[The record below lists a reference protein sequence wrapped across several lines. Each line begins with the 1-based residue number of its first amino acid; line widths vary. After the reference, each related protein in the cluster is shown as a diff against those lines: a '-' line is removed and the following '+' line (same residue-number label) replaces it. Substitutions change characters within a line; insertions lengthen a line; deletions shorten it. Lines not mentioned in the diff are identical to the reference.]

1 MFAVPWTKFW
11 SLHLYLCQLVPAKN
25 KTQRRHCVLRLTI
38 FTPPTWRHFAGT
50 QCSLTITL
58 YRYLLLIPFLTG
70 CIQTDYIEF
79 FRFSFQLKNGVV
91 RCIFRL
97 AGRTK
102 ILKLPGLNVTDNK
115 YHTIIVQR
123 FGNYAT
129 LQVDYAGKVEGST
142 GGTNHLMNH
151 GGGAL
156 FAGKV
161 LNRHQCSS
169 RKGIDI

>member
-1 MFAVPWTKFW
+1 M
-11 SLHLYLCQLVPAKN
+11 
-25 KTQRRHCVLRLTI
+25 
-38 FTPPTWRHFAGT
+38 
-50 QCSLTITL
+50 
-58 YRYLLLIPFLTG
+58 
-70 CIQTDYIEF
+70 
-79 FRFSFQLKNGVV
+79 V

-102 ILKLPGLNVTDNK
+102 ILKLPRVNVTDNK
-115 YHTIIVQR
+115 YHTIIIQR
-123 FGNYAT
+123 LGNHAT

-161 LNRHQCSS
+161 LNIDNFRNKLRLKYRALYQQDELAFVTLRIHLSDQRIHVNLNECSS
-169 RKGIDI
+169 QTVPVTEIMV